1 MAGAGS
7 GKTRVLTYRIAQ
19 LVASGVRPSRILAV
33 TFTNKAAAEMR
44 QRVGDLVKGAEGSWI
59 STFHSTCVRI
69 LRSHGER
76 IGLPN
81 NYVIYDSSDQLTTMR
96 RALRE
101 LNLDPKKFVPQ
112 RVLGK
117 ISRAKNELV
126 EPGDY
131 IGENSG
137 DLLARTEAQI
147 YATYQKILRQ
157 NGALDFDDLL
167 VEAVRLLREDP
178 EVLSA
183 YQERFQYLL
192 IDEYQDTNHAQY
204 ELAKLLAASHHNI
217 CAVGDA
223 DQSIYSWRGADIR
236 NILRFQEDDPEA
248 KVMHPRAELSLHQDH
263 FGSSKRSDHK

>member
-1 MAGAGS
+1 MGKKRWLVQGTGKATWCLNLWQMALTLNRRRRSGLLAGLNPAQREAVLTLEGPSCS
-7 GKTRVLTYRIAQ
+7 GRGRQAARPGLTYRIAQ

-167 VEAVRLLREDP
+167 VGSCAP
-178 EVLSA
+178 
-183 YQERFQYLL
+183 
-192 IDEYQDTNHAQY
+192 
-204 ELAKLLAASHHNI
+204 AS
-217 CAVGDA
+217 
-223 DQSIYSWRGADIR
+223 
-236 NILRFQEDDPEA
+236 
-248 KVMHPRAELSLHQDH
+248 
-263 FGSSKRSDHK
+263 